1 MPYYTIKSKNG
12 SIVTPNANGEPQK
25 FMRVVKAKNAAQA
38 VAHVVADMLSVEK
51 AQADDYMQLASSGGK
66 IEEAVADGG

>member
-25 FMRVVKAKNAAQA
+25 FMRIIKAKNAAQA
-38 VAHVVADMLSVEK
+38 VAHVVNNVLIVEK
-51 AQADDYMQLASSGGK
+51 SKPEEFMQLANEGGT
-66 IEEAVADGG
+66 IENAEPVS